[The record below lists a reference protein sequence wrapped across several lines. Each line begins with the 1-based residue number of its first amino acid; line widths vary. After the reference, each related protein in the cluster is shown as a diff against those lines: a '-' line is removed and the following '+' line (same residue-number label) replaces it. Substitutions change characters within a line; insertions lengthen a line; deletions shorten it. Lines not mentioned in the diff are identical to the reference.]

1 MLFYNTILFMY
12 HRALAP
18 CTHYEDERCK
28 LFIERTPRT
37 ILLWQ
42 LISLLTSTILSN
54 INHLFVYSYI
64 YAICIFFQTIH
75 LLDVWRHLNKLQ
87 SLWSMLEDIYRVS
100 TRWWFSIIIDYW
112 YLFKKYSCYVINTYS
127 FFIADVRL
135 AYTQILSCMM
145 ASNLQLWLE
154 LRS

>member
-42 LISLLTSTILSN
+42 LISLLTSTILLN

-64 YAICIFFQTIH
+64 YAICIFFFKPYTYWMFGGIWTNFNLFDQCWRIPIGSALDGDLV
-75 LLDVWRHLNKLQ
+75 LLL
-87 SLWSMLEDIYRVS
+87 
-100 TRWWFSIIIDYW
+100 IIDIC
-112 YLFKKYSCYVINTYS
+112 LKNIHATSSTLIVF
-127 FFIADVRL
+127 L
-135 AYTQILSCMM
+135 
-145 ASNLQLWLE
+145 LQMLD
-154 LRS
+154 